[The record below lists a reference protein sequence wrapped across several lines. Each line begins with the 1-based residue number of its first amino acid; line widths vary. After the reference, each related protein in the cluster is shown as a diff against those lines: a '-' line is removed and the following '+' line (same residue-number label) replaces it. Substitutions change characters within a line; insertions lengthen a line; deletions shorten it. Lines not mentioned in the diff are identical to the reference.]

1 MQFDPDNNIVKLCA
15 KGMSMEGEGK
25 KYLFLL
31 EVLLWEYSALV
42 TAMSTEQ
49 IYLTFRMYGNT

>member
-1 MQFDPDNNIVKLCA
+1 
-15 KGMSMEGEGK
+15 MSMEGEGK

-31 EVLLWEYSALV
+31 QVLLWEYSALV